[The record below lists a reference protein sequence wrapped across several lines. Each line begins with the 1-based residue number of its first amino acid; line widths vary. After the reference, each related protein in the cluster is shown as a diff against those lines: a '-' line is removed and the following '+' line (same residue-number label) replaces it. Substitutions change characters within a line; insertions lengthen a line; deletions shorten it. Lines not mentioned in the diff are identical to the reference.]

1 MDSRRFR
8 TLLTVG
14 ILTVLYFVAAKFSLK
29 LASLHSSASPVWPPA
44 GIALA
49 ALLVFGFRLWPAIFI
64 GAFLVNL
71 TTAGNVFTSLGI
83 AAGNTLEALTGAWLI
98 QRFAG
103 GLRVFERAYDVF
115 RFALA
120 AALSTLVSPTI
131 GLTGLALFG
140 FADWAKYPAIW
151 LTWWLGDLGG
161 VIMFAPLLILWL
173 AQPWRRINPAR
184 DIEVAVLLLLLA
196 FLSEVVFGGWFLI
209 STLNYPIA
217 FLLGPIIVWTA
228 FRLSARE
235 TATGLF
241 VLSAIAIWG
250 TLQHYGP
257 FVRADQNQSLLILQ
271 SFNILTT
278 ITAVALAAGMAE
290 RRKAEAAIEEQRAT
304 VETANRT
311 KDNFLA
317 MLSHE
322 LRTPLTPVLAAL
334 DALKTERQHS
344 PEIDATLA
352 MMRRNIE
359 LESQLID
366 DLLDL
371 TRITKDKLHLEF
383 EPVDA
388 HQAVRNIVEMCASEA
403 HAKKLQVQLDFRA
416 TDFQVRADP
425 AKFQQIIW
433 NLFKNAIKFTGEKGA
448 ITISSAN
455 HLPHILTLA
464 VGDTGIG
471 IEPEIMERI
480 FNPFEQGERSFQR
493 RFGGLG
499 LGLTISKSLAQAH
512 GASLVA
518 KSEGTGRG
526 ATFLLTMKTAE
537 LDEAAGTPRP
547 LNALASPGSL
557 RILLV
562 DDHPDTCAALE
573 RLLKLRG
580 HTVTAAP
587 TMRGALELAGTS
599 GDSFELLISDVGLP
613 DGNGMD
619 LIRYLRIKQPIR
631 GIAISGF
638 GMDSDIGKSLE
649 AGFAEHLVK
658 PVKLEKLEAA
668 IARVMAKDNSS
679 PSREASNGPSTI
691 KDNSPAL

>member
-1 MDSRRFR
+1 LDQVPPSNSRLPR
-8 TLLTVG
+8 T
-14 ILTVLYFVAAKFSLK
+14 ILTAAILAAVYFLAGKLSLK
-29 LASLHSSASPVWPPA
+29 LAFLHASASPVWPPA

-71 TTAGNVFTSLGI
+71 TTAGNVFTSIGI
-83 AAGNTLEALTGAWLI
+83 AAGNTLEAIIGAWLI
-98 QRFAG
+98 RRFAG
-103 GLRVFERAYDVF
+103 GVRAFERAFDVF
-115 RFALA
+115 KFALA
-120 AALSTLVSPTI
+120 VALSALVSPTI
-131 GLTGLALFG
+131 GLTGLAIAG
-140 FADWAKYPAIW
+140 FADWAHYPDIW

-161 VIMFAPLLILWL
+161 AVMFGPLLVLWL
-173 AQPWRRINPAR
+173 AQPWRRVDPAR
-184 DIEVAVLLLLLA
+184 DGEVAILLLLLTL
-196 FLSEVVFGGWFLI
+196 LSEAVFGGWFAI
-209 STLNYPIA
+209 SILNYPIA
-217 FLLGPIIVWTA
+217 FLLGPIVVWTS

-278 ITAVALAAGMAE
+278 ITAIALAAGMAE
-290 RRKAEAAIEEQRAT
+290 RRRAEAAIEEQRAT
-304 VETANRT
+304 VEAANRT

-334 DALKTERQHS
+334 DALKTERQQP
-344 PEIDATLA
+344 PEVDATLA

-371 TRITKDKLHLEF
+371 TRITKDRLHLEF

-388 HQAVRNIVEMCASEA
+388 HQAVRNVIEMCASEA
-403 HAKKLQVQLDFRA
+403 EARKLQVQLDFHA
-416 TDFQVRADP
+416 ADFRVMANP

-433 NLFKNAIKFTGEKGA
+433 NLFKNAIKFTGENGL

-455 HLPHILTLA
+455 YLPHILTLS
-464 VGDTGIG
+464 VSDTGIG

-537 LDEAAGTPRP
+537 LDQASSEPRAPEARIPPT
-547 LNALASPGSL
+547 SL

-562 DDHPDTCAALE
+562 DDHLDTCAALE

-580 HTVTAAP
+580 HSVAAAHN
-587 TMRGALELAGTS
+587 MHGAIEIAAGE
-599 GDSFELLISDVGLP
+599 SFDLLISDVGLP

-619 LIRYLRIKQPIR
+619 LIRYLRAQRPIR

-638 GMDSDIGKSLE
+638 GMDADISKSLE

-668 IARVMAKDNSS
+668 IARVMAN
-679 PSREASNGPSTI
+679 A
-691 KDNSPAL
+691 PAAR

>member
-1 MDSRRFR
+1 MEPAAPDHSRRFR
-8 TLLTVG
+8 TILIAG
-14 ILTVLYFVAAKFSLK
+14 IFAVLYFVAGKLSLK
-29 LASLHSSASPVWPPA
+29 LAFLHASASPVWPPA

-49 ALLVFGFRLWPAIFI
+49 ALLLFGIRLWPAIFI

-83 AAGNTLEALTGAWLI
+83 ATGNTLEAVIGAWLI
-98 QRFAG
+98 QGFAG

-115 RFALA
+115 KFALA
-120 AALSTLVSPTI
+120 AALSALVSPTI
-131 GLTGLALFG
+131 GLTGLALAG
-140 FADWAKYPAIW
+140 FATWATYPDIW

-161 VIMFAPLLILWL
+161 VVMFAPLLVLWL
-173 AQPWRRINPAR
+173 AHPLRRGNPSR
-184 DIEVAVLLLLLA
+184 DFEVAILLLLLTL
-196 FLSEVVFGGWFLI
+196 LSEVVFGGWFSI

-217 FLLGPIIVWTA
+217 FLLGPIIVWTS

-250 TLQHYGP
+250 TLQRYGP
-257 FVRADQNQSLLILQ
+257 FVRADPNQSLLILQ

-278 ITAVALAAGMAE
+278 ITAIALAAGMAE
-290 RRKAEAAIEEQRAT
+290 RRRAEAAIEEQRAT
-304 VETANRT
+304 VEAANRT

-334 DALKTERQHS
+334 DALKAGPQS
-344 PEIDATLA
+344 PADVDATLA

-388 HQAVRNIVEMCASEA
+388 HQAVRNVLEMCASEA
-403 HAKKLQVQLDFRA
+403 HAKKLRVQLDFRA
-416 TDFQVRADP
+416 TDFRVMADP

-433 NLFKNAIKFTGEKGA
+433 NLFKNAIKFTGENGA
-448 ITISSAN
+448 ITISSEN
-455 HLPHILTLA
+455 HLPHVLTLA

-512 GASLVA
+512 GASLIG
-518 KSEGTGRG
+518 KSDGTGRG
-526 ATFLLTMKTAE
+526 ATFLLTIKTAE
-537 LDEAAGTPRP
+537 LNAALTKPRALESQTPP
-547 LNALASPGSL
+547 TGLH
-557 RILLV
+557 ILLV

-573 RLLKLRG
+573 KLLKLRG
-580 HTVTAAP
+580 HSVTAANS
-587 TMRGALELAGTS
+587 MREAMEVAAAGGAF
-599 GDSFELLISDVGLP
+599 DLLISDVGLP

-619 LIRYLRIKQPIR
+619 LVRYLRSQRPIR

-638 GMDSDIGKSLE
+638 GMDADISKSLE
-649 AGFAEHLVK
+649 AGFSEHLVK

-668 IARVMAKDNSS
+668 IARVMA
-679 PSREASNGPSTI
+679 G
-691 KDNSPAL
+691 

>member
-1 MDSRRFR
+1 LEPAAPDHSRRFR
-8 TLLTVG
+8 TLLIAG
-14 ILTVLYFVAAKFSLK
+14 IFAVLYFVAGKLSLK
-29 LASLHSSASPVWPPA
+29 LAFLHASASPVWPPA

-49 ALLVFGFRLWPAIFI
+49 ALLLFGIRLWPAIFI

-83 AAGNTLEALTGAWLI
+83 ATGNTLEAVTGAWLI

-115 RFALA
+115 KFALA
-120 AALSTLVSPTI
+120 AALSALVSPTI
-131 GLTGLALFG
+131 GLTGLALAG
-140 FADWAKYPAIW
+140 FATWATYPDIW

-161 VIMFAPLLILWL
+161 VVMFAPLLVLWL
-173 AQPWRRINPAR
+173 AQPLRRRTPAR
-184 DIEVAVLLLLLA
+184 DFEVAILLLLLA
-196 FLSEVVFGGWFLI
+196 LLSEVVFGGWFSI
-209 STLNYPIA
+209 STMNYPIA
-217 FLLGPIIVWTA
+217 FLLGPIIVWTS

-250 TLQHYGP
+250 TLQRYGP
-257 FVRADQNQSLLILQ
+257 FVRADPNQSLLILQ

-278 ITAVALAAGMAE
+278 ITAIALAAGMAE
-290 RRKAEAAIEEQRAT
+290 RRRAEAAIEEQRAT
-304 VETANRT
+304 VEAANRT

-334 DALKTERQHS
+334 DALKTGPQ
-344 PEIDATLA
+344 PAADVDATLS

-388 HQAVRNIVEMCASEA
+388 HQAVRNVLEMCASEA
-403 HAKKLQVQLDFRA
+403 HAKKLRVQLDFRA
-416 TDFQVRADP
+416 TDFRVMADP

-433 NLFKNAIKFTGEKGA
+433 NLFKNAIKFTGENGA
-448 ITISSAN
+448 ITISSEN
-455 HLPHILTLA
+455 HLPHVLTLA

-512 GASLVA
+512 GASLIG
-518 KSEGTGRG
+518 KSDGTGRG

-537 LDEAAGTPRP
+537 LDAALTKPRALEPQTPP
-547 LNALASPGSL
+547 TGLH
-557 RILLV
+557 ILLV

-573 RLLKLRG
+573 KLLKLRG
-580 HTVTAAP
+580 HSVTAANS
-587 TMRGALELAGTS
+587 MREAMEVSAAGGAF
-599 GDSFELLISDVGLP
+599 DLLISDVGLP

-619 LIRYLRIKQPIR
+619 LVRYLRSQRPIR

-638 GMDSDIGKSLE
+638 GMDADISKSLE
-649 AGFAEHLVK
+649 AGFSEHLVK

-668 IARVMAKDNSS
+668 IARVMAS
-679 PSREASNGPSTI
+679 
-691 KDNSPAL
+691 

>member
-1 MDSRRFR
+1 MRAADLKIPGSKGVA
-8 TLLTVG
+8 LAV
-14 ILTVLYFVAAKFSLK
+14 VYFVAGKLSLT
-29 LASLHSSASPVWPPA
+29 LAFLHASASPVWPPA

-49 ALLVFGFRLWPAIFI
+49 ALLLFGFRLWPAIFI

-71 TTAGNVFTSLGI
+71 TTAGNILTSLGI
-83 AAGNTLEALTGAWLI
+83 ATGNTLEALISAWLI

-103 GLRVFERAYDVF
+103 GVRVFDRAYDVF

-120 AALSTLVSPTI
+120 VALSTLVSPTI
-131 GLTGLALFG
+131 GLTGLAVAG
-140 FADWAKYPAIW
+140 FANWANYPDIW

-161 VIMFAPLLILWL
+161 VVMFAPLLVLWL
-173 AQPWRRINPAR
+173 AQPLRRLNPAR
-184 DIEVAVLLLLLA
+184 AIEVAILLLLLA
-196 FLSEVVFGGWFLI
+196 LLSEVVFGGWFSI

-217 FLLGPIIVWTA
+217 FLLGPIIVWTS

-250 TLQHYGP
+250 TLQRYGP

-278 ITAVALAAGMAE
+278 ITAIALAAGMAE
-290 RRKAEAAIEEQRAT
+290 RRRAEAAIEEQRAT
-304 VETANRT
+304 VEAANRT

-334 DALKTERQHS
+334 DALKTEPQQ
-344 PEIDATLA
+344 PAADVDATLA

-371 TRITKDKLHLEF
+371 TRITKDKLHLQF

-388 HQAVRNIVEMCASEA
+388 HQAVRNVLEMCASEA
-403 HAKKLQVQLDFRA
+403 HAKKLQVQLDFHA
-416 TDFQVRADP
+416 TDFRVMADP

-433 NLFKNAIKFTGEKGA
+433 NLFKNAIKFTGQNGV

-455 HLPHILTLA
+455 HLPHILTLS

-512 GASLVA
+512 GASLIA
-518 KSEGTGRG
+518 KSEGTGHG
-526 ATFLLTMKTAE
+526 ATFLLTMKTAR
-537 LDEAAGTPRP
+537 LDEASAKPHALEVQTPPAG
-547 LNALASPGSL
+547 L

-573 RLLKLRG
+573 KLLRLRG
-580 HTVTAAP
+580 HSVAAAHS
-587 TMRGALELAGTS
+587 MREAMEVAAAGGAF
-599 GDSFELLISDVGLP
+599 DLLISDVGLP

-619 LIRYLRIKQPIR
+619 LVRYLRTQRPIR

-638 GMDSDIGKSLE
+638 GMDADISKSLE
-649 AGFAEHLVK
+649 AGFSEHLVK

-668 IARVMAKDNSS
+668 IARVMAN
-679 PSREASNGPSTI
+679 AG
-691 KDNSPAL
+691 

>member
-1 MDSRRFR
+1 MEHSAPENSRRSHA
-8 TLLTVG
+8 LLAAV
-14 ILTVLYFVAAKFSLK
+14 ILAVVYFLAGKLSLK
-29 LASLHSSASPVWPPA
+29 LAFLHASASPVWPPA

-49 ALLVFGFRLWPAIFI
+49 ALLLFGFRLWPAIFI

-71 TTAGNVFTSLGI
+71 TTAGSIPTSIGI
-83 AAGNTLEALTGAWLI
+83 ATGNTLEAVIGAWLI

-103 GLRVFERAYDVF
+103 GVRVFERAYDVF
-115 RFALA
+115 RFALFVA
-120 AALSTLVSPTI
+120 VSTVISPTI
-131 GLTGLALFG
+131 GLTGLAMAG
-140 FADWAKYPAIW
+140 FANWANYPDIW

-161 VIMFAPLLILWL
+161 VVMFAPLLVLWL
-173 AQPWRRINPAR
+173 ALPFRRINPAR
-184 DIEVAVLLLLLA
+184 DVEVAILLLLLTL
-196 FLSEVVFGGWFLI
+196 LSEVVFGGWFSI
-209 STLNYPIA
+209 GTLNYPIA
-217 FLLGPIIVWTA
+217 FLLGPVVVWTS

-241 VLSAIAIWG
+241 VLSGIAIWG
-250 TLQHYGP
+250 TLQRYGP
-257 FVRADQNQSLLILQ
+257 FVRADPNQSLLILQ

-278 ITAVALAAGMAE
+278 ITAIALAAGMAE
-290 RRKAEAAIEEQRAT
+290 RRRAETALEEQRAT
-304 VETANRT
+304 VEAANRT

-334 DALKTERQHS
+334 DALKSQPH
-344 PEIDATLA
+344 PPADVDATLA

-371 TRITKDKLHLEF
+371 TRITKDKMQLDF
-383 EPVDA
+383 EPLDA
-388 HQAVRNIVEMCASEA
+388 HQAVRNVIEMCASEA
-403 HAKKLQVQLDFRA
+403 NGKKLRVQLDFQA
-416 TDFQVRADP
+416 TDFRVMADP

-433 NLFKNAIKFTGEKGA
+433 NLFKNAIKFTGENGA

-455 HLPHILTLA
+455 HLPHILTLS
-464 VGDTGIG
+464 VSDTGIG
-471 IEPEIMERI
+471 IEPEVMERI

-512 GASLVA
+512 GASLIA

-537 LDEAAGTPRP
+537 LDEATAKPRALETQTPPAG
-547 LNALASPGSL
+547 L

-573 RLLKLRG
+573 RLLQLRG
-580 HTVTAAP
+580 HSVAAAH
-587 TMRGALELAGTS
+587 TMRAALEVAGGS
-599 GDSFELLISDVGLP
+599 SFDLLISDVGLP

-638 GMDSDIGKSLE
+638 GMDSDIRKSLE
-649 AGFAEHLVK
+649 AGFSEHLVK

-668 IARVMAKDNSS
+668 IARVMA
-679 PSREASNGPSTI
+679 G
-691 KDNSPAL
+691 

>member
-1 MDSRRFR
+1 LDEARPSNPERVPP
-8 TLLTVG
+8 LLAAG
-14 ILTVLYFVAAKFSLK
+14 ILAVVYFVAGKLSLK
-29 LASLHSSASPVWPPA
+29 LAFLHASASPVWPPA

-49 ALLVFGFRLWPAIFI
+49 VLLLFGIRLWPAIFI

-83 AAGNTLEALTGAWLI
+83 ATGNTLEAVIGAWLI

-120 AALSTLVSPTI
+120 VALSALVSATI
-131 GLTGLALFG
+131 GLTGLALAG
-140 FADWAKYPAIW
+140 FANWATYPDIW

-161 VIMFAPLLILWL
+161 VVMFAPLLILWL
-173 AQPWRRINPAR
+173 AQPLRRRNPAR
-184 DIEVAVLLLLLA
+184 DFEVAILLLLLTL
-196 FLSEVVFGGWFLI
+196 LSEVVFGGWFSI
-209 STLNYPIA
+209 STMNYPIA
-217 FLLGPIIVWTA
+217 FLLGPIIVWTS

-241 VLSAIAIWG
+241 ILSAIAIWG
-250 TLQHYGP
+250 TLQRYGP
-257 FVRADQNQSLLILQ
+257 FVRADPNQSLLILQ

-278 ITAVALAAGMAE
+278 ITAIALAAGMAE
-290 RRKAEAAIEEQRAT
+290 RRRAEAAIEEQRAT
-304 VETANRT
+304 VEAANRT

-334 DALKTERQHS
+334 DALKTGPQ
-344 PEIDATLA
+344 PAADVDATLS

-388 HQAVRNIVEMCASEA
+388 HQAVRNVLEMCASEA
-403 HAKKLQVQLDFRA
+403 HAKKLRVQLDFRA
-416 TDFQVRADP
+416 TDFRVMADP

-433 NLFKNAIKFTGEKGA
+433 NLFKNAIKFTGENGA
-448 ITISSAN
+448 ITISSEN
-455 HLPHILTLA
+455 HLPHVLTLA

-512 GASLVA
+512 GASLIG
-518 KSEGTGRG
+518 KSDGTGRG

-537 LDEAAGTPRP
+537 LDAALTKPRALEPQTPP
-547 LNALASPGSL
+547 TGLH
-557 RILLV
+557 ILLV

-573 RLLKLRG
+573 KLLKLRG
-580 HTVTAAP
+580 HSVIAANS
-587 TMRGALELAGTS
+587 MRKALEVAAAG
-599 GDSFELLISDVGLP
+599 GAFDLLISDVGLP

-619 LIRYLRIKQPIR
+619 LVRYLRSQRPIR

-638 GMDSDIGKSLE
+638 GMDADISKSLE
-649 AGFAEHLVK
+649 AGFSEHLVK

-668 IARVMAKDNSS
+668 IARVMAS
-679 PSREASNGPSTI
+679 
-691 KDNSPAL
+691 

>member
-1 MDSRRFR
+1 MDRPRLR
-8 TLLTVG
+8 TTLTAV
-14 ILTVLYFVAAKFSLK
+14 ILAVVYFVAGKLSLK
-29 LASLHSSASPVWPPA
+29 LAFLHASASPVWPPA

-49 ALLVFGFRLWPAIFI
+49 ALLLFGFRLWPAIFI
-64 GAFLVNL
+64 GAFLVNF
-71 TTAGNVFTSLGI
+71 TTAGNIFTSLGI
-83 AAGNTLEALTGAWLI
+83 AAGNTLEAVIGAWLI
-98 QRFAG
+98 QRFASG
-103 GLRVFERAYDVF
+103 TRVFERAYDVF

-120 AALSTLVSPTI
+120 VALSSLISPTL
-131 GLTGLALFG
+131 GLTGLAVAG
-140 FADWAKYPAIW
+140 FAKWANYPDIW

-161 VIMFAPLLILWL
+161 VVMFAPLLILWL
-173 AQPWRRINPAR
+173 AQPLRRINPVR
-184 DIEVAVLLLLLA
+184 DVEVAVLLLLLA
-196 FLSEVVFGGWFLI
+196 LLSEVVFGGWFSI
-209 STLNYPIA
+209 STMNYPIA
-217 FLLGPIIVWTA
+217 FLLGPIIVWTS

-250 TLQHYGP
+250 TLQRYGP
-257 FVRADQNQSLLILQ
+257 FVRTDQNQSLLILQ

-278 ITAVALAAGMAE
+278 ITAIALAAGMAE
-290 RRKAEAAIEEQRAT
+290 RRRAEAALEEQRAT
-304 VETANRT
+304 VEAANRT

-334 DALKTERQHS
+334 DALKTEAH
-344 PEIDATLA
+344 PAADMDATLA

-371 TRITKDKLHLEF
+371 TRISKDKLHLEF

-388 HQAVRNIVEMCASEA
+388 HQAIRNVLEMCASEA
-403 HAKKLQVQLDFRA
+403 HAKKLQVQLDFHA
-416 TDFQVRADP
+416 TDFRVMADP

-433 NLFKNAIKFTGEKGA
+433 NLFKNAIKFTGESGG

-455 HLPHILTLA
+455 HLPHILTLT

-512 GASLVA
+512 GASLIG

-537 LDEAAGTPRP
+537 LDEASAKPRP
-547 LNALASPGSL
+547 LDPRTPPTGL

-573 RLLKLRG
+573 KLLKLRG
-580 HTVTAAP
+580 HSVAAAHS
-587 TMRGALELAGTS
+587 MREAMEVAAAGGAF
-599 GDSFELLISDVGLP
+599 DLLISDVGLP

-619 LIRYLRIKQPIR
+619 LVRYLRTQRPIR

-638 GMDSDIGKSLE
+638 GMDADISKSLE

-668 IARVMAKDNSS
+668 IARVMA
-679 PSREASNGPSTI
+679 G
-691 KDNSPAL
+691 